1 MKKIIAMISLIGL
14 ALASMTFVGCGSKS
28 AGYTVGICQLVQHP
42 ALDKATQGF
51 KDVLTE
57 EFGEAITIEEG
68 NASGDSATCSTICNG
83 YVSEGVDLIMANAT
97 PALQAAASAT
107 NSIPVL
113 GTSIS
118 GYGAALGI
126 DDFKDVVGGNI
137 SGTIAKRLPKS
148 EYIFPEGFRIAG
160 EAYLSMRQSEGYIKD
175 STLRNHRHRLVDAT
189 LFFESHRVTGIE
201 FVNTEIINLY
211 LKTLAGCSQ
220 SYLSE
225 VIHTLSH
232 FLEFSSKQGYLSTS
246 FVFPTVSVYKDRKI
260 PEYYS
265 PEEIS
270 GILSA
275 IDRGNSLG
283 KRNYAMILL
292 AARYGLRI
300 GDIRTLKL
308 TDVNFN
314 TNQIHIIQQ
323 KTSKPLTLDLLP
335 DVGWAL
341 IDYLKYGRPQ
351 VSAAEIFLRH
361 VHPYGPLGK
370 TDNMGYVIRQYAIA
384 AGIRKNTEKAHHC
397 FHMLRYSLASD
408 LIQQGIS
415 LTTISGILGHS
426 QLSVTSRYTQLDI
439 PQLMDCALEVP
450 V

>member
-1 MKKIIAMISLIGL
+1 MEPYAKNLPIAELIAQLDAYMVELGYTPSTLRHHRQAWNALKNL
-14 ALASMTFVGCGSKS
+14 ALAEG
-28 AGYTVGICQLVQHP
+28 
-42 ALDKATQGF
+42 ATYFTKELGF
-51 KDVLTE
+51 KLLQEHYHVDPYDSKLSEYKSMVRRSVMLLL
-57 EFGEAITIEEG
+57 EF
-68 NASGDSATCSTICNG
+68 
-83 YVSEGVDLIMANAT
+83 
-97 PALQAAASAT
+97 Q
-107 NSIPVL
+107 
-113 GTSIS
+113 
-118 GYGAALGI
+118 
-126 DDFKDVVGGNI
+126 I
-137 SGTIAKRLPKS
+137 SGTIAKRTPKS
-148 EYIFPEGFRIAG
+148 EYIFPEGFRVAG
-160 EAYLSMRQSEGYIKD
+160 EAYLSMLQSEGRIKE
-175 STLRNHRHRLVDAT
+175 STLRNHRHRLVAAA
-189 LFFESHRVTGIE
+189 LFFENHGVTGIE

-220 SYLSE
+220 SYLSA
-225 VIHTLSH
+225 VLHTLNR
-232 FLEFSSKQGYLSTS
+232 FFEFSSEQGYLSTS
-246 FVFPTVSVYKDRKI
+246 FAFPTVSVYKDRKI

-270 GILSA
+270 KILSA
-275 IDRGNSLG
+275 VDRGNPLG

-308 TDVNFN
+308 TDVDFN

-341 IDYLKYGRPQ
+341 IDYLKSGRPQ
-351 VSAAEIFLRH
+351 VSTAEIFLRH
-361 VHPYGPLGK
+361 VHPYGPLGES
-370 TDNMGYVIRQYAIA
+370 DNMGYVIRQYAVA
-384 AGIRKNTEKAHHC
+384 AGIRKNTEKAHHS

-408 LIQQGIS
+408 LIQQGVS

>member
-1 MKKIIAMISLIGL
+1 MEPYAKNLPIAELIAQLDAYMVELGYTPSTLRHHRQAWNALKNL
-14 ALASMTFVGCGSKS
+14 ALAEG
-28 AGYTVGICQLVQHP
+28 
-42 ALDKATQGF
+42 ATHFTKELGF
-51 KDVLTE
+51 KLLQEHYHVDPYASKLSEYKSMVRRSVMLLL
-57 EFGEAITIEEG
+57 EF
-68 NASGDSATCSTICNG
+68 
-83 YVSEGVDLIMANAT
+83 
-97 PALQAAASAT
+97 Q
-107 NSIPVL
+107 
-113 GTSIS
+113 
-118 GYGAALGI
+118 
-126 DDFKDVVGGNI
+126 I
-137 SGTIAKRLPKS
+137 SGTIAKRTPKS
-148 EYIFPEGFRIAG
+148 EYIFPEGFRVAG
-160 EAYLSMRQSEGYIKD
+160 EAYLSMLQSEGRIKE
-175 STLRNHRHRLVDAT
+175 STLRNHRHSLVAAT
-189 LFFESHRVTGIE
+189 LFFENHGITGIE
-201 FVNTEIINLY
+201 LVNTEIINLY

-220 SYLSE
+220 SYLSA
-225 VIHTLSH
+225 VIHALDH
-232 FLEFSSKQGYLSTS
+232 FFEFSSEQGYLSAS
-246 FVFPTVSVYKDRKI
+246 FVFPTVSVYKDMKI

-270 GILSA
+270 QILA
-275 IDRGNSLG
+275 AVDRGNPLG

-308 TDVNFN
+308 TDVDFN

-341 IDYLKYGRPQ
+341 IDYLKFGRPQ
-351 VSAAEIFLRH
+351 ISAAEIFLRH
-361 VHPYGPLGK
+361 VHPYGPLGDS
-370 TDNMGYVIRQYAIA
+370 DNMGYVIRQYAVA
-384 AGIRKNTEKAHHC
+384 AGIRKNTEKSHHS

-415 LTTISGILGHS
+415 LATISGILGHS

>member
-1 MKKIIAMISLIGL
+1 MEPYAKNLPITELIAQLDAYMVELGYTPSTLRHHRQAWNALKNL
-14 ALASMTFVGCGSKS
+14 ALAEG
-28 AGYTVGICQLVQHP
+28 
-42 ALDKATQGF
+42 ATYFTKELGF
-51 KDVLTE
+51 KLLREHYHVDPYDSKLSEYKSVVRRSVMLLL
-57 EFGEAITIEEG
+57 EF
-68 NASGDSATCSTICNG
+68 
-83 YVSEGVDLIMANAT
+83 
-97 PALQAAASAT
+97 Q
-107 NSIPVL
+107 
-113 GTSIS
+113 
-118 GYGAALGI
+118 
-126 DDFKDVVGGNI
+126 I
-137 SGTIAKRLPKS
+137 SGTIAKRIPKS

-160 EAYLSMRQSEGYIKD
+160 EAYLSMLQSEGHIKE
-175 STLRNHRHRLVDAT
+175 STLRNHRHRLVAAA
-189 LFFESHRVTGIE
+189 LFFENHGVTGIE
-201 FVNTEIINLY
+201 VVNAEIINLY

-220 SYLSE
+220 SYLSG
-225 VIHTLSH
+225 VLRTLKR
-232 FLEFSSKQGYLSTS
+232 FFEFSSESGYLLAS
-246 FVFPTVSVYKDRKI
+246 FTFPSVSVYKDRKV
-260 PEYYS
+260 PEYYL

-275 IDRGNSLG
+275 VDRGNPLG

-308 TDVNFN
+308 TDVDFS

-341 IDYLKYGRPQ
+341 IDYLKFGRPK

-361 VHPYGPLGK
+361 VHPYGPLGDS
-370 TDNMGYVIRQYAIA
+370 DNMGYVIRQYAVA
-384 AGIRKNTEKAHHC
+384 AGIRKNAEKAHHG

>member
-1 MKKIIAMISLIGL
+1 MEPYAKNLPITELIAQLDAYMVELGYTPSTLRHHRQAWNALKNL
-14 ALASMTFVGCGSKS
+14 ALAEG
-28 AGYTVGICQLVQHP
+28 
-42 ALDKATQGF
+42 ATYFTKELGF
-51 KDVLTE
+51 KLLREHYHVDPYDSKLSEYKSMVRRSVMLLL
-57 EFGEAITIEEG
+57 EF
-68 NASGDSATCSTICNG
+68 
-83 YVSEGVDLIMANAT
+83 
-97 PALQAAASAT
+97 Q
-107 NSIPVL
+107 
-113 GTSIS
+113 
-118 GYGAALGI
+118 
-126 DDFKDVVGGNI
+126 I
-137 SGTIAKRLPKS
+137 SGTIAKRLPKG

-160 EAYLSMRQSEGYIKD
+160 EAYLSMLQSEGHLKE
-175 STLRNHRHRLVDAT
+175 STLRNHRHRLVAAA
-189 LFFESHRVTGIE
+189 LFFDNHGVTGIE

-220 SYLSE
+220 SYLSG
-225 VIHTLSH
+225 VLRTLSR
-232 FLEFSSKQGYLSTS
+232 FFDFSSEQGYIPAS
-246 FVFPTVSVYKDRKI
+246 FTFPTVSVYKDRKI

-270 GILSA
+270 RILSA
-275 IDRGNSLG
+275 VDRGNPLG

-308 TDVNFN
+308 TDVDFN

-341 IDYLKYGRPQ
+341 IDYLKFGRPQ

-361 VHPYGPLGK
+361 VHPYGPLGES
-370 TDNMGYVIRQYAIA
+370 DNMGYVIRQYAVA
-384 AGIRKNTEKAHHC
+384 AGIRKNAEKAHHG

>member
-1 MKKIIAMISLIGL
+1 MEPYAKNLPITELIAQLDAYMVELGYTPSTLRHHRQAWNALKNL
-14 ALASMTFVGCGSKS
+14 ALAEG
-28 AGYTVGICQLVQHP
+28 
-42 ALDKATQGF
+42 ATYFTKELGF
-51 KDVLTE
+51 KLLREHYHVDPYDSKLSEYKSVVRRSVMLLL
-57 EFGEAITIEEG
+57 EF
-68 NASGDSATCSTICNG
+68 
-83 YVSEGVDLIMANAT
+83 
-97 PALQAAASAT
+97 Q
-107 NSIPVL
+107 
-113 GTSIS
+113 
-118 GYGAALGI
+118 
-126 DDFKDVVGGNI
+126 I
-137 SGTIAKRLPKS
+137 SGTIAKRIPKS

-160 EAYLSMRQSEGYIKD
+160 EAYLSMLQSEGHIKE
-175 STLRNHRHRLVDAT
+175 STLRNHRHRLVAAA
-189 LFFESHRVTGIE
+189 LFFENHGVTGIE
-201 FVNTEIINLY
+201 FVNAEIINLY

-220 SYLSE
+220 SYLSG
-225 VIHTLSH
+225 VLRTLKR
-232 FLEFSSKQGYLSTS
+232 FFEFSSERGYLLAS
-246 FVFPTVSVYKDRKI
+246 FTFPSVSVYKDRKV
-260 PEYYS
+260 PEYYL

-275 IDRGNSLG
+275 VDRGNPLG

-308 TDVNFN
+308 TDVDFS

-341 IDYLKYGRPQ
+341 IDYLKFGRPK

-361 VHPYGPLGK
+361 VHPYGPLGDS
-370 TDNMGYVIRQYAIA
+370 DNMGYVIRQYAVA
-384 AGIRKNTEKAHHC
+384 AGIRKNAEKAHHG

>member
-1 MKKIIAMISLIGL
+1 MEPYAKNLPIAEIIAQLDAYMVELGYTPSTLRHHRQAWNALKNL
-14 ALASMTFVGCGSKS
+14 ALAEG
-28 AGYTVGICQLVQHP
+28 
-42 ALDKATQGF
+42 ATYFTKELGF
-51 KDVLTE
+51 KLLREHYHVDPYDSKLSEYKAVVRRSVMLLL
-57 EFGEAITIEEG
+57 EF
-68 NASGDSATCSTICNG
+68 
-83 YVSEGVDLIMANAT
+83 
-97 PALQAAASAT
+97 Q
-107 NSIPVL
+107 
-113 GTSIS
+113 
-118 GYGAALGI
+118 
-126 DDFKDVVGGNI
+126 I
-137 SGTIAKRLPKS
+137 SGTIAKRLPKG

-160 EAYLSMRQSEGYIKD
+160 EAYLSMLQSEGHIKE
-175 STLRNHRHRLVDAT
+175 STLRNHRHRLVAAA
-189 LFFESHRVTGIE
+189 LFFESHGVTGIE

-211 LKTLAGCSQ
+211 LKTMAGCSQ
-220 SYLSE
+220 SYLSG
-225 VIHTLSH
+225 VLRTLSH
-232 FLEFSSKQGYLSTS
+232 FFKFSSEQGYIPAS
-246 FVFPTVSVYKDRKI
+246 FAFPTVSVYKDRKI

-275 IDRGNSLG
+275 VDRGNPLG

-292 AARYGLRI
+292 AVRYGLRI

-308 TDVNFN
+308 TDVDFN

-341 IDYLKYGRPQ
+341 IDYLKFGRPQ

-361 VHPYGPLGK
+361 VHPYGPLGES
-370 TDNMGYVIRQYAIA
+370 DNMGYVIRQYAVA
-384 AGIRKNTEKAHHC
+384 AGIRKNAEKAHHG
-397 FHMLRYSLASD
+397 FHMLRYSLACD

>member
-1 MKKIIAMISLIGL
+1 MEPYAKNLPITELIAQLDAYMVELGYTPSTLRHHRQAWNALKNL
-14 ALASMTFVGCGSKS
+14 ALAEG
-28 AGYTVGICQLVQHP
+28 
-42 ALDKATQGF
+42 ATYFTKELGF
-51 KDVLTE
+51 KLLREHYHVDPYDSKLSEYKSVVRRSVMLLL
-57 EFGEAITIEEG
+57 EF
-68 NASGDSATCSTICNG
+68 
-83 YVSEGVDLIMANAT
+83 
-97 PALQAAASAT
+97 Q
-107 NSIPVL
+107 
-113 GTSIS
+113 
-118 GYGAALGI
+118 
-126 DDFKDVVGGNI
+126 I
-137 SGTIAKRLPKS
+137 SGTIAKRIPKS

-160 EAYLSMRQSEGYIKD
+160 EAYLSMLQSEGHIKE
-175 STLRNHRHRLVDAT
+175 STLRNHRHRLVAAA
-189 LFFESHRVTGIE
+189 LFFENHGVTGIE
-201 FVNTEIINLY
+201 FVNAEIINLY

-220 SYLSE
+220 SYLSG
-225 VIHTLSH
+225 VLRTLKR
-232 FLEFSSKQGYLSTS
+232 FFEFSSERGYLLAS
-246 FVFPTVSVYKDRKI
+246 FTFPSVSVYKDRKV
-260 PEYYS
+260 PEYYL

-275 IDRGNSLG
+275 VDRGNPLG

-308 TDVNFN
+308 TDVDFS

-341 IDYLKYGRPQ
+341 IDYLKFGRPK

-361 VHPYGPLGK
+361 VHPYGPLGDS
-370 TDNMGYVIRQYAIA
+370 DNMGYVIRQYAVA
-384 AGIRKNTEKAHHC
+384 AGIRKNAEKAHHG
-397 FHMLRYSLASD
+397 FHMLRYSLTSD

>member
-1 MKKIIAMISLIGL
+1 MEPYAKNLPIAELIAQLDAYMVELGYTPSTLRHHRQAWNALRNL
-14 ALASMTFVGCGSKS
+14 ALAEG
-28 AGYTVGICQLVQHP
+28 
-42 ALDKATQGF
+42 ATYFTKELGF
-51 KDVLTE
+51 KLLREHYHVDPYASKLSEYKSMVRRSVMLLL
-57 EFGEAITIEEG
+57 EF
-68 NASGDSATCSTICNG
+68 
-83 YVSEGVDLIMANAT
+83 
-97 PALQAAASAT
+97 Q
-107 NSIPVL
+107 
-113 GTSIS
+113 
-118 GYGAALGI
+118 
-126 DDFKDVVGGNI
+126 I
-137 SGTIAKRLPKS
+137 SGTIAKRTPKS

-160 EAYLSMRQSEGYIKD
+160 EAYLSKLQTEGHIKE
-175 STLRNHRHRLVDAT
+175 STLRNHRHRLVAAA
-189 LFFESHRVTGIE
+189 LFFESHGVKGIA

-220 SYLSE
+220 SYLSG
-225 VIHTLSH
+225 VFRTLSH
-232 FLEFSSKQGYLSTS
+232 FFEFSSEQGYLPAS
-246 FVFPTVSVYKDRKI
+246 FAFPTISVYKDVKI

-270 GILSA
+270 RILSA
-275 IDRGNSLG
+275 VDRGNPLG

-361 VHPYGPLGK
+361 VHPYGPLGES
-370 TDNMGYVIRQYAIA
+370 DNMGYVIRQYAVA
-384 AGIRKNTEKAHHC
+384 AGIRKNAEKAHHS

-408 LIQQGIS
+408 LIQQGVS

-426 QLSVTSRYTQLDI
+426 QLSVTSRYTQLDV

>member
-1 MKKIIAMISLIGL
+1 MEPYAKNLPITELIAQLDAYMVELGYTPSTLRHHRQAWNALKNL
-14 ALASMTFVGCGSKS
+14 ALAEG
-28 AGYTVGICQLVQHP
+28 
-42 ALDKATQGF
+42 ATYFTKELGF
-51 KDVLTE
+51 KLLREHYHVDPYDSKLSEYKSVVRRSVMLLL
-57 EFGEAITIEEG
+57 EF
-68 NASGDSATCSTICNG
+68 
-83 YVSEGVDLIMANAT
+83 
-97 PALQAAASAT
+97 Q
-107 NSIPVL
+107 
-113 GTSIS
+113 
-118 GYGAALGI
+118 
-126 DDFKDVVGGNI
+126 I
-137 SGTIAKRLPKS
+137 SGTIAKRIPKS

-160 EAYLSMRQSEGYIKD
+160 EAYLSMLQSEGHIKE
-175 STLRNHRHRLVDAT
+175 STLRNHRHRLVAAA
-189 LFFESHRVTGIE
+189 LFFENHGVTGIE
-201 FVNTEIINLY
+201 FVNAEIINLY

-220 SYLSE
+220 SYLSG
-225 VIHTLSH
+225 VLRTLKR
-232 FLEFSSKQGYLSTS
+232 FFEFSSERGYLLAS
-246 FVFPTVSVYKDRKI
+246 FTFPSVSVYKDRKV
-260 PEYYS
+260 PEYYL
-265 PEEIS
+265 PEELS

-275 IDRGNSLG
+275 VDRGNPLG

-308 TDVNFN
+308 TDVDFS

-341 IDYLKYGRPQ
+341 IDYLKFGRPK

-361 VHPYGPLGK
+361 VHPYGPLGDS
-370 TDNMGYVIRQYAIA
+370 DNMGYVIRQYAVA
-384 AGIRKNTEKAHHC
+384 AGIRKNAEKAHHG